1 MEDGI
6 DLRGSIVGVSAIA
19 QFHLYMGTEEGQD
32 VEQQQQSVLCSPSY
46 RLTLT
51 PLMEREKVVNN
62 REIVV

>member
-1 MEDGI
+1 
-6 DLRGSIVGVSAIA
+6 
-19 QFHLYMGTEEGQD
+19 MGTEEGQD
-32 VEQQQQSVLCSPSY
+32 VEQHQQSALCSPSY